1 MNSQGFCKPKN
12 SFLIISI
19 FNVLEAVLLSSL
31 RSISIMCFT
40 IEGHGCLL
48 STLNRTFDT
57 DFEGIY
63 LLYTKHFNFNYPF
76 ISTVFSS

>member
-19 FNVLEAVLLSSL
+19 FNVLEAVLLSTL

-40 IEGHGCLL
+40 IKGHGCLL

-57 DFEGIY
+57 DFVYILYIPTIY
-63 LLYTKHFNFNYPF
+63 KTF
-76 ISTVFSS
+76 